1 MKLSGKLLSGFARS
15 EDGNFAVVMALSAVP
30 LLLGAGMAVDYSRA
44 TNNRATMQSSLDA
57 ATLAVL
63 SLSATST
70 QAERTDKLQ
79 KVYAASGGLGTATLV
94 SFAIDNVGAGS
105 ASASASYNAPTSL
118 MKLATI
124 DHVAVGVN
132 AAASKP
138 PQLVEAKFTLDTAS
152 GYWNKSMYL
161 YGKQYSAKDTDKDE
175 KLMQI
180 DYTFNTVGGP
190 KGYGTTTAYTVTKD
204 KNGNEVKTKVQEE
217 VCTTTKPSKFTTGYK
232 GKIIQETSGSTKYET
247 KCVTSFYGGATGA
260 AIDVSKMNSLYL
272 QMYVKDTNKTY
283 KSDDTATSEHLY
295 LDGVE
300 VKKNQKVDIFSAVP
314 CGQESSQ
321 AWEDGGNALP
331 APVSNADFYYK
342 VTGKCDYSQKTVGL
356 RLTK

>member
-15 EDGNFAVVMALSAVP
+15 EGGNFAVVMALSAVP

-44 TNNRATMQSSLDA
+44 TNNRALMQASLDA

-63 SLSATST
+63 SLAETST
-70 QAERTDKLQ
+70 QAERTAKLQ
-79 KVYAASGGLGTATLV
+79 QVYAAGGGLGTATLV
-94 SFAIDNVGAGS
+94 TFNIDNLGAAT
-105 ASASASYNAPTSL
+105 ASATASYNAPTSL
-118 MKLATI
+118 MKLAAI
-124 DHVAVGVN
+124 NHVAIGVN

-138 PQLVEAKFTLDTAS
+138 PQLTEAKFTLDTAS
-152 GYWNKSMYL
+152 GYWSKAMYL
-161 YGKQYSAKDTDKDE
+161 YGKQYGAKDTDPDE

-180 DYTFNTVGGP
+180 DYTYSKGGGP
-190 KGYGTTTAYTVTKD
+190 KGYGTTTAYTVKKD
-204 KNGNEVKTKVQEE
+204 SKGNEVKTKVQEE
-217 VCTTTKPSKFTTGYK
+217 VCTTNTVTKFTTGYT

-247 KCVTSFYGGATGA
+247 KCTTTFFGGTTGA
-260 AIDVSKMNSLYL
+260 VIDVSKMNSLYL
-272 QMYVKDTNKTY
+272 QMYVKDTNKTF
-283 KSDDTATSEHLY
+283 KSDDTTTSEHLY

-342 VTGKCDYSQKTVGL
+342 VTGKCDYSQKTTGL